1 MTVRRDG
8 SQRWT
13 YLLNHTS
20 KAVDIPLKESYLDLL
35 SGKSSSSSV
44 SLEPYGVRVLAAS

>member
-1 MTVRRDG
+1 MDVS
-8 SQRWT
+8 SQRH
-13 YLLNHTS
+13 LES
-20 KAVDIPLKESYLDLL
+20 SGIPLKESYLDLL